1 MYFVSILWQCIS
13 VNATYWAF
21 QTIQTKV
28 LRGFNESR
36 KQDLL
41 LYEVSQNITSHN
53 WKTKRESPVCR
64 DTRVIPYTSCGAEWK
79 EKPRGCARNWQGQM
93 RLSWGEAC
101 TLHPLPYPS
110 SNPLQD
116 DTFHVASQFSSTPGG
131 RVRYQCPGPQGATK
145 SQACW
150 RKLLKLITVSLGFL
164 NISWKEAASLF

>member
-1 MYFVSILWQCIS
+1 M
-13 VNATYWAF
+13 
-21 QTIQTKV
+21 K
-28 LRGFNESR
+28 SR
-36 KQDLL
+36 KISRRTTENKKEKVQCA
-41 LYEVSQNITSHN
+41 VTP
-53 WKTKRESPVCR
+53 ESYPVLP
-64 DTRVIPYTSCGAEWK
+64 VELSEK
-79 EKPRGCARNWQGQM
+79 KKPRGCARNWQGQM

-116 DTFHVASQFSSTPGG
+116 DTSHVASQFSSTPGG

-164 NISWKEAASLF
+164 NISGKEAASLI